1 MKSRPLYL
9 IIIIIG
15 LAISLGLVRNLYS
28 IYQNSKF
35 QDLAVKKL
43 EKLRAENTRLKEE
56 VAVAGEQSFIERE
69 ARERLGLV
77 KPGEVVVIL
86 PSEKEAT
93 GSGEAVSE
101 EKPARPIWQQW
112 ISLFFG
118 G

>member
-1 MKSRPLYL
+1 MKGRTFYYL
-9 IIIIIG
+9 IIVVGLII
-15 LAISLGLVRNLYS
+15 SFGLVRNLYS

-35 QDLAVKKL
+35 QEQAVRKL
-43 EKLRAENTRLKEE
+43 EKLRAENIRLKEE
-56 VAVAGEQSFIERE
+56 VAVSSEESFIERE

-86 PSEKEAT
+86 PTEKEASSSSLVAT
-93 GSGEAVSE
+93 DRQA
-101 EKPARPIWQQW
+101 ARPIWEQW

>member
-1 MKSRPLYL
+1 MKGRSIYLVIILIGL
-9 IIIIIG
+9 II
-15 LAISLGLVRNLYS
+15 SFGLVRNLYS

-35 QDLAVKKL
+35 QEQAVRKL

-56 VAVAGEQSFIERE
+56 VVTSQEQSFIERE

-86 PSEKEAT
+86 PTAKE
-93 GSGEAVSE
+93 VSPSAQSLTE
-101 EKPARPIWQQW
+101 VKTSRPIWQQW
-112 ISLFFG
+112 VGLFFG